1 MIQIYELS
9 IRKFENSENVEKI
22 EKIAYKC
29 GAFQLARYCEM
40 FEIKKGDEN
49 DVKSECEEV
58 TNKNEDQEI

>member
-1 MIQIYELS
+1 
-9 IRKFENSENVEKI
+9 
-22 EKIAYKC
+22 
-29 GAFQLARYCEM
+29 M